1 MTLKNKFLSFSVF
14 VIMIFFT
21 HFFTLNLLKNTNY
34 GNFGNWNEIIKGGR
48 SDDYI
53 FLGSSRTT
61 QHINND
67 YIKNNFGL
75 ESYNLGIDGGMFDLH
90 LEKLK
95 IYLKY
100 NSKPTNI
107 VIGLDSEAFQIK
119 KGIHNIHQFVHM
131 CNQESLLNTIQSYDS
146 KFSLVKYI
154 PLYGLTYFDPL
165 QTLSLIK
172 HFFVPKDNNVYKN
185 GFNPVYA
192 GFNEEFEQFKIINP
206 NGINFKV
213 DNKLIKKLESIIK
226 LSLKN
231 EMKVFL
237 VFSPSYSE
245 VQNYINNRTEI
256 INIYESL
263 SQKYDIPFLDFSDS
277 YISQNKKYFYNSQHL
292 NYTGAEEFT
301 RILMTQL
308 TNKKR

>member
-1 MTLKNKFLSFSVF
+1 MTLKNKILSFSVF
-14 VIMIFFT
+14 VIMIFLT
-21 HFFTLNLLKNTNY
+21 HFFTLNLLKTTNY
-34 GNFGNWNEIIKGGR
+34 GNWGNWNEIIKGVR

-61 QHINND
+61 QHINNN

-100 NSKPTNI
+100 NSKPINI
-107 VIGLDSEAFQIK
+107 VIGLDSEAFQTK

-131 CNQESLLNTIQSYDS
+131 GNQESLLNTIQSYDS

-165 QTLSLIK
+165 QTLAFIK
-172 HFFVPKDNNVYKN
+172 HSVIPNDNNVYKN

-192 GFNEEFEQFKIINP
+192 NFNEEFEQFKIINP

-213 DNKLIKKLESIIK
+213 DNNLIKKLESIIK

-263 SQKYDIPFLDFSDS
+263 SQKYNIPFLDFSDS
-277 YISQNKKYFYNSQHL
+277 YISQDKKYFYNSQHL
-292 NYTGAEEFT
+292 NYTGATEFT